1 MHLAHALVAS
11 AFALRAS
18 AFLIPLEISKA
29 AEQATADL
37 ARLFS
42 NPNVVDIGLDCPGCP
57 FFGAED
63 QTQPQFDVENKIHL
77 IFGIDPEHGLTL
89 NSVPI
94 FPHDPTNAG
103 IPYVVSAPQMKVEDG
118 SQTEPVQLEF
128 AYERLQPVTSQE
140 DSGVTVLPLRF
151 TILGLRGYPV
161 KVNTISIDLLETP
174 TQTTFARYDQI
185 PFEDTPGATSC
196 DTTSKW
202 SLCRLR
208 AIVAARLQSIME
220 VAKARA
226 HGEKSRKHGGCG
238 SKKFGGRRF
247 VPNGRYHGHGH
258 HMGGKHHHSHHH
270 RAHRLGHILH
280 QTLRFFVIPALL
292 GVIGGLMASAVGM
305 LVGQMISYLWTRYYR
320 RGQRGDASVRVVEIV
335 VSEDEK
341 TALMDDASDLPPPP
355 EYTDLEA
362 GAKS

>member
-11 AFALRAS
+11 ALALRAS

-29 AEQATADL
+29 AEQANADL

-42 NPNVVDIGLDCPGCP
+42 SPSVVAVDLGCPGCP
-57 FFGAED
+57 YFAGED
-63 QTQPQFDVENKIHL
+63 SAQPQFDVENKIHL
-77 IFGIDPEHGLTL
+77 QFGIDPEHGLTL

-103 IPYVVSAPQMKVEDG
+103 IPYVVSAPQIRVEDG

-128 AYERLQPVTSQE
+128 AYERLQPVKSQE
-140 DSGVTVLPLRF
+140 DPEVTILPLRF

-161 KVNTISIDLLETP
+161 KVDTIAIDLLETP
-174 TQTTFARYDQI
+174 TETAFARYAQI

-196 DTTSKW
+196 DTASKW

-208 AIVAARLQSIME
+208 AIIAARLQSIME

-226 HGEKSRKHGGCG
+226 HGEKSWKHGGCG
-238 SKKFGGRRF
+238 GRKFGGRKSG
-247 VPNGRYHGHGH
+247 PNGRHHGHGH
-258 HMGGKHHHSHHH
+258 HMSGKHHHGHHY
-270 RAHRLGHILH
+270 RAHHIGHILH

-335 VSEDEK
+335 VGEDEK
-341 TALMDDASDLPPPP
+341 TALMDDTSDLPPPP

-362 GAKS
+362 VAKS